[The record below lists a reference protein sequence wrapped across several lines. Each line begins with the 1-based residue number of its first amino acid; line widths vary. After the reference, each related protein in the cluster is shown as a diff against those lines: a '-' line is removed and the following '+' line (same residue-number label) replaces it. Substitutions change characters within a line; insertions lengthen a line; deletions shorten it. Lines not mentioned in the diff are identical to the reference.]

1 MTHKFHQNKFLRIYP
16 KILTEKSENITHQT
30 NEDCFFFSDIAEAID
45 GTDAVVIL
53 TEWTEYSKINWSEV
67 CKTMRK
73 PSWIFDTRSS
83 ISDNTLRTIEKFDL
97 NIWRIGD
104 GSEHN
109 FK

>member
-1 MTHKFHQNKFLRIYP
+1 MKQDKNLKNIKNESSRSQDGIWSFKEDIY
-16 KILTEKSENITHQT
+16 S
-30 NEDCFFFSDIAEAID
+30 SID

-83 ISDNTLRTIEKFDL
+83 ISDHTLRTIKKFDL